1 MCTEGN
7 FIFLVMA
14 KTGLQKQSGSSFVA
28 GASSSFILI
37 GFIQLM
43 FSIYTQNWKKCCS

>member
-1 MCTEGN
+1 MEGS

-14 KTGLQKQSGSSFVA
+14 KTGSLEAVSFTLWL

-37 GFIQLM
+37 GFFQLM
-43 FSIYTQNWKKCCS
+43 FSIYTLEKCCS